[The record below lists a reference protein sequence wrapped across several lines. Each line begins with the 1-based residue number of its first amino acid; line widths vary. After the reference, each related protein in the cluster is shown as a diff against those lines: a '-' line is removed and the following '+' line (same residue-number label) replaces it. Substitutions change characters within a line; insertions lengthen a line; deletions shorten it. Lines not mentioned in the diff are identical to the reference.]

1 MTCSVEGRSLI
12 KSSGRLLEAPPAPV
26 PPGPDGCHGW
36 RTVMCTVHMICQWCA
51 LCTCSMTASV
61 PPPLRGLQVGL
72 ISRAGH
78 QGQQRRLARYAASQV
93 PRGACCGWARGGR
106 AASSGGLRC
115 APYLRVG
122 PGRGGAA
129 AAFGVRPTGGWVRA
143 GGRGGAQEERY
154 DAVAGGSGQGRAYFF
169 VPITPMTQITAIVA

>member
-115 APYLRVG
+115 APYWRVG
-122 PGRGGAA
+122 PGRG
-129 AAFGVRPTGGWVRA
+129 
-143 GGRGGAQEERY
+143 ELL
-154 DAVAGGSGQGRAYFF
+154 SL
-169 VPITPMTQITAIVA
+169 PITRAQNSRWITAIVAYSSPSSTGLPIY